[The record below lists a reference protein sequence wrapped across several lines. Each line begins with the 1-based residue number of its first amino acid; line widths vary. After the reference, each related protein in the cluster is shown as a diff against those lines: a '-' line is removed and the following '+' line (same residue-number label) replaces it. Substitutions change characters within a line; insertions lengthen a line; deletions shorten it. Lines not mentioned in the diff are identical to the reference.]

1 MVRPMRSD
9 WTKETEDI
17 YCITQIAQIY
27 GRVPLSLRAFGPGIL
42 CYLKPLLRRARRYAR
57 LTIGAVEPGQSSFNN
72 RRRLLIERGDQDVD

>member
-1 MVRPMRSD
+1 MVRPLRSD

-42 CYLKPLLRRARRYAR
+42 CYLKPLLAPGAR
-57 LTIGAVEPGQSSFNN
+57 IC
-72 RRRLLIERGDQDVD
+72 